1 MPTDLFIG
9 MPVPAGGRGSTPPA
23 IFVFAM
29 HDRRAM
35 VYTFSD
41 SDDDRA
47 TLANLVRTGDV
58 LKIVYGHEMS
68 LDISTTVRVSGGLLR
83 IEHTDAQG

>member
-9 MPVPAGGRGSTPPA
+9 MPVPAGGSGNKPPA
-23 IFVFAM
+23 IFAFAM
-29 HDRRAM
+29 HDRRAT

-41 SDDDRA
+41 TEDDRA

-58 LKIVYGHEMS
+58 LKVVFGHEMT

>member
-9 MPVPAGGRGSTPPA
+9 MPPLSGAPTKPPA
-23 IFVFAM
+23 IFAFAM

-58 LKIVYGHEMS
+58 LKVVFGHEMT